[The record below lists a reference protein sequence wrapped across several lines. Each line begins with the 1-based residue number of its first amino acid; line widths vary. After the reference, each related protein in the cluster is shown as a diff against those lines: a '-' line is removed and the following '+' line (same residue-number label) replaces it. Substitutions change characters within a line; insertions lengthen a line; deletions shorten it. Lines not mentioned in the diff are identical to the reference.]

1 MKNQQKYLQPKKKC
15 QQVFPRASKARRGI
29 AEYFQPA
36 VLRLALPCF
45 KFLHATEQPEKQQP
59 AIEKT
64 MKDTGSRDSLCHA
77 SNYFMLQE
85 TTTKQQPHKQQ
96 TDNDNLTNEGHRA
109 IPQQQQQ
116 RSALPVH
123 TGSNKHT

>member
-1 MKNQQKYLQPKKKC
+1 MKKC

-45 KFLHATEQPEKQQP
+45 KLLHATEKQQH
-59 AIEKT
+59 
-64 MKDTGSRDSLCHA
+64 D
-77 SNYFMLQE
+77 
-85 TTTKQQPHKQQ
+85 KQQPHKQQ

-116 RSALPVH
+116 RSALPVLVH